1 MNKVDFLRTDY
12 KWVNDIDE
20 ILNVENDPY
29 FTLVDTKTGE
39 RYKTIYAGKVGE
51 VLSFVYYNSDAKE
64 MNSISILPT
73 DISSENYEFYKNG
86 KRFYFVNAIS
96 IFKALDFSVLKTGK
110 AYRIRENT
118 KNQDVIYLGFTP
130 EELIFFRYDEYLYDV
145 KKYHV
150 KKKDIVSKYEVYEFE
165 E

>member
-29 FTLVDTKTGE
+29 FTLVDTRTGE
-39 RYKTIYAGKVGE
+39 SYKTIYVGKVGE
-51 VLSFVYYNSDAKE
+51 VLSFVYYNLDAKE
-64 MNSISILPT
+64 MNSISILPA

-96 IFKALDFSVLKTGK
+96 IFKALVFSVLKAGK
-110 AYRIRENT
+110 AYRMKQDT
-118 KNQDVIYLGFTP
+118 KNQDVIYLGSTS
-130 EELIFFRYDEYLYDV
+130 EELVFARYDDYLYDV
-145 KKYHV
+145 KKYYV
-150 KKKDIVSKYEVYEFE
+150 KKNDIVSKYELYEFE